1 MKVKI
6 YYYFKLAFLSVF
18 LLFLLSEN
26 SFSQYHF
33 NTTKEK
39 IKYYKNRYKVLSL
52 YDKITDNHGNGFETL
67 YGTRN
72 MRVILYGI
80 AYRGGANNFYH
91 RTNKRNNMNPLPS
104 DALYNLKKEGF
115 STVIYLY
122 NTNYNDSLRY
132 YIDENSK
139 DTLLYLQN
147 SLKNRAEIK
156 EMLLLVKETI
166 ENPNRGP
173 IYLHC
178 WNGWH
183 QSGYASA
190 IILMQFCNFTNEQA
204 LLYWRDNTDGVRKG
218 YEKVEKKIAEFVPF
232 EDIKIDN
239 SIKKLICPCMK

>member
-1 MKVKI
+1 MKI
-6 YYYFKLAFLSVF
+6 RRYSYLKLTILSF
-18 LLFLLSEN
+18 FILIALSDNLL
-26 SFSQYHF
+26 SQYHF
-33 NTTKEK
+33 KNIQEK
-39 IKYYKNRYKVLSL
+39 IEYYKNRYKVVSP
-52 YDKITDNHGNGFETL
+52 YDKITDNHGNGFESL

-80 AYRGGANNFYH
+80 AYRGGANNYYH
-91 RTNKRNNMNPLPS
+91 RTNKRNNMNPLPA
-104 DALYNLKKEGF
+104 DALHNLKKEGF

-122 NTNYNDSLRY
+122 NTNYNDSLKY
-132 YIDENSK
+132 YLNSNSR

-166 ENPNRGP
+166 ENPNKGP

-190 IILMQFCNFTNEQA
+190 LILMQFCNFTNDQA
-204 LLYWRDNTDGVRKG
+204 LLYWRDNTDGVLKG
-218 YEKVEKKIAEFVPF
+218 YEKVEKRIAEFVPF
-232 EDIKIDN
+232 DDIKINN
-239 SIKKLICPCMK
+239 SIKKSICPCTK